1 MSESFLDQ
9 EFQEYNDDRI
19 AELTKERDEWKQVV
33 GWFMDAMGGDTKG
46 KPPWEK
52 VADWRSLVVRVASIH
67 DGKPHNKWVR
77 QLGVEA
83 RRILGKESK

>member
-1 MSESFLDQ
+1 MSEPFLDQ

-19 AELTKERDEWKQVV
+19 AELTKERDE
-33 GWFMDAMGGDTKG
+33 
-46 KPPWEK
+46 
-52 VADWRSLVVRVASIH
+52 WRSLVVRVASIH